1 MRLRSRLHSRDE
13 FVIRDDDPDAS
24 APASPGDRRRLLKML
39 GATAVGAVGA
49 SLVEASPAGAA
60 DGDPV
65 IMGVTNTCTST
76 TFVEPTE
83 GTAIQGTTASNGVT
97 ALLGFDSSPTGGIGT
112 GGQSDN
118 GTGIYGIA
126 NNFSGLLTTG
136 EVAGVIGDSDTVQGV
151 VGLSSLSNGVSGVTS
166 GSNQAGVFGFDS
178 SVGDTSFG
186 VAGVSDT
193 GCGVFARGVLA
204 PLYLSPSGFAGA
216 PTTGAHSPGQMYVDQ
231 NGVFYKCVVAGTPGT
246 WVPMYSVVP
255 LLTPVRVIS
264 TPSGATNTGGLVGPF
279 SPNGATHVTSVLT
292 GGATGIPDIAVGVVA
307 NLTISAN
314 GGTLN
319 GDGYLTLFPGGT
331 SNPGTSSLNSGGD
344 AFATSN
350 GVTVSF
356 GTGPNAGTLSFSWQ
370 GGGSPPACQVF
381 LDVTAY
387 IL

>member
-1 MRLRSRLHSRDE
+1 MRLRSRLQSRDE
-13 FVIRDDDPDAS
+13 FVTHDADLEVTPPD
-24 APASPGDRRRLLKML
+24 SPGDRRHLLKIL

-65 IMGVTNTCTST
+65 IMGSTNLCTST
-76 TFVEPTE
+76 TFIE
-83 GTAIQGTTASNGVT
+83 SNDG
-97 ALLGFDSSPTGGIGT
+97 A
-112 GGQSDN
+112 
-118 GTGIYGIA
+118 GIYGIA
-126 NNFSGLLTTG
+126 SSFSGLLTTG
-136 EVAGVIGDSDTVQGV
+136 EIAGVIGDSDTVQGV
-151 VGLSSLSNGVSGVTS
+151 VGLSSVSNGVSGVTS
-166 GSNQAGVFGFDS
+166 ASDQAGVFGVDTS
-178 SVGDTSFG
+178 GGETSFG
-186 VAGVSDT
+186 VGGVSDT
-193 GCGVFARGVLA
+193 GCGVFARGALA

-231 NGVFYKCVVAGTPGT
+231 NGVFYKCVAAGIPGT

-264 TPSGATNTGGLVGPF
+264 TPSGGANTGGLVGPF
-279 SPNGATHVTSVLT
+279 SPNGATHTSSVLT
-292 GGATGIPDIAVGVVA
+292 GGATGIPDIAVGVIA
-307 NLTISAN
+307 NLTISGN

-356 GTGPNAGTLSFSWQ
+356 GTGPGAGTLSFSWQ

>member
-1 MRLRSRLHSRDE
+1 M
-13 FVIRDDDPDAS
+13 
-24 APASPGDRRRLLKML
+24 LKIL

-65 IMGVTNTCTST
+65 VMGFTNTCTST
-76 TFVEPTE
+76 TFIAPS
-83 GTAIQGTTASNGVT
+83 A
-97 ALLGFDSSPTGGIGT
+97 
-112 GGQSDN
+112 

-126 NNFSGLLTTG
+126 SAVSSLLSPG
-136 EVAGVIGDSDTVQGV
+136 EAAGVIGDSNTVQGV
-151 VGLSSLSNGVSGVTS
+151 LGLSTIGNGVTGETS
-166 GSNQAGVFGFDS
+166 GSNQAGVFGFDGS
-178 SVGDTSFG
+178 AGDTSFG
-186 VAGVSDT
+186 VAGVSNT
-193 GCGVFARGVLA
+193 GVGVFARGVIA
-204 PLYLSPSGFAGA
+204 PLYLSPSGLAGA
-216 PTTGAHSPGQMYVDQ
+216 PTTGAHLPGQIYVDQ
-231 NGVFYKCVVAGTPGT
+231 NSVFYKCVAAGTPGT

-264 TPSGATNTGGLVGPF
+264 TPSGGSNTGGLIGPF
-279 SPNGATHVTSVLT
+279 SPDGATHTTSVLT
-292 GGATGIPDIAVGVVA
+292 GGTTGIPDIAVGVVA

-319 GDGYLTLFPGGT
+319 GDGFLTLFPGGT

-356 GTGPNAGTLSFSWQ
+356 GTGPGLGTLSFSWQ
-370 GGGSPPACQVF
+370 GGGSPPPCQVF